1 MWSYLILKGLAVIY
15 AAIGLAYW
23 LAQLVIALRTIR
35 SVPVLDE
42 MPEGPLETYPR
53 VSVIAPA
60 CNEADT
66 IETAVATRL
75 QDDYPNL
82 EIILLDDRST
92 DGTPETVDRLAA
104 SDPRVKAVH
113 IKELPEGWIGKQHAM
128 QKGAEMATG
137 DWLLFSDADIHIR
150 PGALKRA
157 IAFCQA
163 RNLDHLAVAP
173 QCYPAGFLIDAGVAM
188 ILRMISFSGRL
199 WAVPDEKSDAAIGS
213 GAFNLVRRAAFEKA
227 GGLEWLKLEV
237 ADDVALGR
245 RLKLTGARSA
255 MAQGR
260 GWVGV
265 HFYTDFKTLVRAT
278 ERAGFTTFA
287 NFKVWRAVLASLIFF
302 ALEMAPF
309 FALLPLGI
317 PYLFY
322 AGLLMLLFALTS
334 LALISWWCHHPLLP
348 TLLWPVG
355 TLITVILL
363 VRAGIV
369 GKRRG
374 GIYWRGT
381 FYPTKLLK
389 EGRRMDF
396 KGRL

>member
-1 MWSYLILKGLAVIY
+1 MLPLTILILIY

-23 LAQLVIALRTIR
+23 LAQLIIAVRTIR
-35 SVPVLDE
+35 SVPVLGE
-42 MPEGPLETYPR
+42 MPEPLLKTYPR

-60 CNEADT
+60 RDEADT
-66 IETAVATRL
+66 IAAAVATRL
-75 QDDYPNL
+75 KDDYPDL
-82 EIILLDDRST
+82 EIVLVDDRSS
-92 DGTPETVDRLAA
+92 DGTGEIVDRLAA

-113 IKELPEGWIGKQHAM
+113 IREIPEGWIGKQYAM
-128 QKGAEMATG
+128 QKGAETATG
-137 DWLLFSDADIHIR
+137 DWFLFSDADIHIR
-150 PGALKRA
+150 PGTLKRA
-157 IAFCQA
+157 IAYCQE
-163 RNLDHLAVAP
+163 RNRDHLAVAP
-173 QCYPAGFLIDAGVAM
+173 QCYSAGFLIDAGVAM

-199 WAVPDEKSDAAIGS
+199 WAVPDETSDAAIGS

-227 GGLEWLKLEV
+227 GGFEWLKLEV

-245 RLKLTGARSA
+245 RLKQTGARSA
-255 MAQGR
+255 VAQGR

-265 HFYTDFKTLVRAT
+265 HFYTDLGTLIKST

-317 PYLFY
+317 PYLVY
-322 AGLLMLLFALTS
+322 VGLLQLLLALSS
-334 LALISWWCHHPLLP
+334 LALISWWFRHPLLP

-355 TLITVILL
+355 TLLTVILL